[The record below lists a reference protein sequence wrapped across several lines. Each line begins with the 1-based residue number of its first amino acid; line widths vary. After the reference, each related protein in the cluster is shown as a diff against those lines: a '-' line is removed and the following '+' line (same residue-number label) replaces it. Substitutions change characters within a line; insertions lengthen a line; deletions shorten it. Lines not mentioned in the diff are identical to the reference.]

1 MKSESK
7 FWQEVKK
14 NISGISF
21 TRLESWASAGVPDLL
36 CYNKNGKFFTIELK
50 VTKGKFPI
58 FSPHQI
64 SFHIKHPKNSFIL
77 KKSLGPCTVKLYEG
91 SKIMQL
97 KTREPCSC
105 VAESWPKIQEFL
117 DQIN

>member
-1 MKSESK
+1 MKPESK
-7 FWQEVKK
+7 FWLEVKK
-14 NISGISF
+14 NITGISF

-64 SFHIKHPKNSFIL
+64 GFHIKHPKNSFIL
-77 KKSLGPCTVKLYEG
+77 KKALGPLSIKLYEG
-91 SKIMQL
+91 SQIMQL
-97 KTREPCSC
+97 HNREPC
-105 VAESWPKIQEFL
+105 APIADSWTKIQETFV
-117 DQIN
+117 NVT